1 MFGFSRF
8 EIAGAVAL
16 LVAIVA
22 LPWALM
28 AEGRSR
34 MLKQDVA
41 ELRQRIEHP
50 VTGYVAQL
58 ERCAGNRQALE
69 AAVQDQNQAIAAW
82 RAEADRAR
90 AEGAAALARAQADA
104 RAAEREAGRILA
116 AQPRPGEDRCAAA
129 DRLILETVR

>member
-8 EIAGAVAL
+8 EFAGAVGL
-16 LVAIVA
+16 LIAVVA
-22 LPWALM
+22 LPWALL

-41 ELRQRIEHP
+41 ELRLRIDHP

-58 ERCAGNRQALE
+58 ERCAGNRLALE
-69 AAVQDQNQAIAAW
+69 TEIAGQNHAIAAW
-82 RAEADRAR
+82 RAEADRLKA
-90 AEGAAALARAQADA
+90 AGEAALSRAQSAT
-104 RAAEREAGRILA
+104 RAAERDAGRILA

>member
-1 MFGFSRF
+1 MLGFSRF
-8 EIAGAVAL
+8 EIVGVVAAV
-16 LVAIVA
+16 VAVVA
-22 LPWALM
+22 LPWALL

-41 ELRQRIEHP
+41 ELRLRIDHP

-58 ERCAGNRQALE
+58 ERCAGNRLSLE
-69 AAVQDQNQAIAAW
+69 AAVAGQNHAIAAW
-82 RAEADRAR
+82 RAETDRLK
-90 AEGAAALARAQADA
+90 AEGEAALSRAQAA
-104 RAAEREAGRILA
+104 TRAAERDAGRILA